1 MARYP
6 TIVPTE
12 GSGVSETGRTT
23 GENGGTTVDYMDEG
37 VEDFKPTED
46 KKMKIKSL
54 RIQKERFFLDA
65 RGETRKISIFGTKG
79 AGFSIVI
86 NDSSGCNILEEELDN
101 VEIPQSG
108 IYIIYQKFP
117 SIVNTSTDNV
127 IKETYDIIITPNAD
141 VGVEYDIK
149 FNGGIPIYTFQ
160 QYGDTTITITPVTT
174 QTGPAIS
181 VTRAAGPVI
190 VSRKNK
196 AGIRGDNIKNHISE
210 IYAITCAEDSATNGY
225 FYVNDANFN
234 KNLSTSSVIKKV
246 VDRGDEVGYT
256 SQLNLNPKTTRT
268 RTVNNKSIISSD
280 IEAGMSVRYS
290 IEKAKIVT
298 KSLDVADCQEKTDR
312 FQLNNTDDLF
322 PDMILSIRGYVPV
335 SITSVDCG
343 KEITVSKKIIIKENT
358 DVTFNYKD
366 GSTVTEIVS
375 QNNSKGQACVN
386 LIKAIKVPNNT
397 ELQFDDNNS
406 VVSGNMNFSGSGS
419 DSVSIKS
426 FINFAKYGTSSV
438 NYDLNLDNMISRIPN
453 AYDQYIVFSKYDRSV
468 TIDMT
473 KYDYDDNAKLKSVT
487 ISGDANHGTAVA
499 RNGGL
504 DEVWSAKP
512 TVLYTPVDGFTGQDE
527 FKFTVG
533 DGVNTSVVK
542 TIRITVK

>member
-1 MARYP
+1 MPRHSTAGQAETSR
-6 TIVPTE
+6 
-12 GSGVSETGRTT
+12 SSETSETT
-23 GENGGTTVDYMDEG
+23 GENRGTTVDYMNAG
-37 VEDFKPTED
+37 AED

-54 RIQKERFFLDA
+54 RIQKERFYLDA

-86 NDSSGCNILEEELDN
+86 NDSSECDILEEKLDN

-108 IYIIYQKFP
+108 VYTINQKFP
-117 SIVNTSTDNV
+117 SILNTSTDNV

-141 VGVEYDIK
+141 VDID
-149 FNGGIPIYTFQ
+149 FDAGIRTGIPSYTFQ

-190 VSRKNK
+190 VTRKNK
-196 AGIRGDNIKNHISE
+196 AGIKGDSIQNHVSE
-210 IYAITCAEDSATNGY
+210 IYAITCAEDSATSGY

-234 KNLSTSSVIKKV
+234 KNLSTSSMIKKV

-256 SQLNLNPKTTRT
+256 KQLVLNPKTTRT
-268 RTVNNKSIISSD
+268 RTVNNKSVISSD
-280 IEAGMSVRYS
+280 IEVGMNISYS
-290 IEKAKIVT
+290 IEKAKTVT
-298 KSLDVADCQEKTDR
+298 KSLDVADCQEKTNR

-322 PDMILSIRGYVPV
+322 PDMILSIRGHVPV
-335 SITSVDCG
+335 SITSVDCDR
-343 KEITVSKKIIIKENT
+343 EITVSKKIIIKENT
-358 DVTFNYKD
+358 DVAFDYKD
-366 GSTVTEIVS
+366 GSTVAEIVS

-386 LIKAIKVPNNT
+386 LMNAIKVPNNT
-397 ELQFDDNNS
+397 ELQFDDNDS
-406 VVSGNMNFSGSGS
+406 VISGNTNFSGSGS

-453 AYDQYIVFSKYDRSV
+453 AYDQYIVFSKYDGSV

-487 ISGDANHGTAVA
+487 INGDASHGTAVA

-512 TVLYTPVDGFTGQDE
+512 TVLYTPVNGFTGQDE

-533 DGVNTSVVK
+533 DGVNTSVEK
-542 TIRITVK
+542 TIRITIK